1 MQKSSSAAAATGAR
15 KKQRTAQSEDSKP
28 CELPLLLSVPSVEC
42 DPMDKEHEECVEALN
57 ALANHGSV
65 ANVRKLIQVVEAH
78 FDHEEALLDEQFYRN
93 EGKGEDA
100 SFSFAEKA
108 KANARST
115 HYSDHAR
122 ILQMLN
128 AEVLAATK
136 AGMDTVAPEVCQRFM
151 DAFETHATTYDIHY
165 AGHVH

>member
-1 MQKSSSAAAATGAR
+1 
-15 KKQRTAQSEDSKP
+15 
-28 CELPLLLSVPSVEC
+28 
-42 DPMDKEHEECVEALN
+42 MDEEHEECVEALN

-65 ANVRKLIQVVEAH
+65 ANLRKLIQVVEAH
-78 FDHEEALLDEQFYRN
+78 FDHEESLLDKQFYSG
-93 EGKGEDA
+93 EGKEKDS
-100 SFSFAEKA
+100 SFSFAEQA

-128 AEVLAATK
+128 AEILAAAK
-136 AGMDTVAPEVCQRFM
+136 VGRETVAPEVCQIFM
-151 DAFETHATTYDIHY
+151 DAFENHATTYDIHY